1 MDDVYAYVN
10 NRVPGELI
18 TDLFPDRLKLW
29 EFLTGDMAKLN
40 SLIDFAVTQYL
51 ALYHECSKERSK
63 CSELFLRWL
72 DFVRSVTC
80 VSEHTPETIAILKI
94 LDNSGARLETTMTVL
109 AVIMNAV

>member
-1 MDDVYAYVN
+1 MIKWLPLLNVDDVYAYVN

-51 ALYHECSKERSK
+51 Y
-63 CSELFLRWL
+63 
-72 DFVRSVTC
+72 T
-80 VSEHTPETIAILKI
+80 
-94 LDNSGARLETTMTVL
+94 
-109 AVIMNAV
+109 MNAAKNVASAQNYFYDGWIL